1 MNLNL
6 LDPKLIIPAVVVLLL
21 IAVASCAVCPKTQ
34 EDLGRAARTFWTG
47 VPVCCPA
54 TTWLRT

>member
-6 LDPKLIIPAVVVLLL
+6 MDPKLIILAVAVLLL
-21 IAVASCAVCPKTQ
+21 IVVATCAVHSKTQ
-34 EDLGRAARTFWTG
+34 EDLGRAARSFWTG
-47 VPVCCPA
+47 VPVCCST